1 MAQRSLLMIPGPV
14 EVSPRVQE
22 AFSAPPPGHTAPAL
36 IAAFGEALEGMR
48 RVWFAEPSSQPFVVG
63 GGGTVAMD
71 MAVANLVS
79 PGDRVVV
86 VKTGYF
92 SDRMAEMLRRQG
104 AATLEIGAEPGD
116 APSAAAVRE
125 ALAADRAAG
134 GAPCRALFATHVDTS
149 TGVRIDPEPLARLAR
164 EQGMLSVFDGVCAAC
179 GERFDMAAWGVD
191 VYLTASQK
199 ALGLPP
205 GLALM
210 VVSPRALAVRAARR
224 GSGPAMYLDWEAWL
238 PVMRAYE
245 ERRAAYFS
253 TPPTN
258 LVLALAAGLAEIES
272 EGAAARIARHGRAGA
287 VLRAAWQELGLRLL
301 PVREELAADTLS
313 ALVLPDAG
321 SGADAPAVV
330 ARIAEHGVTVA
341 TGLLPELRSRYFRV
355 GHMGWVI
362 GRPDL
367 LRRTVAAVAAGLR
380 DCGLGS
386 GAEAERRALAALDRL
401 KSSSVVHSDPEILS
415 SLPVFVGTR
424 VPFQA
429 LLDYLEAGHTMAEF
443 LDDFPTVTR
452 EQAVAALEEAGEATA
467 ANAARQA

>member
-14 EVSPRVQE
+14 EVSPGVLA

-36 IAAFGEALEGMR
+36 IAAFGEALESWR
-48 RVWFAEPSSQPFVVG
+48 RVWLAEPSSQPFAVG
-63 GGGTVAMD
+63 GGGTAAMD

-86 VKTGYF
+86 VKIGYF

-116 APSAAAVRE
+116 APSPEEVQE
-125 ALAADRAAG
+125 ALAAERAAG
-134 GAPCRALFATHVDTS
+134 APPRRALFATHVDTS

-164 EQGMLSVFDGVCAAC
+164 EHGMIAVFDGVCAAG
-179 GERFDMAAWGVD
+179 GERFEMAAWDAD

-199 ALGLPP
+199 PLGLPP

-210 VVSPRALAVRAARR
+210 MVSRRALAARAAR
-224 GSGPAMYLDWEAWL
+224 SGTPPPMYLDWEVWQ

-272 EGAAARIARHGRAGA
+272 EGAAARIASHARAA
-287 VLRAAWQELGLRLL
+287 AALRAAWQALGLRLL
-301 PVREELAADTLS
+301 PVREDLAADTLS
-313 ALVLPDAG
+313 ALLLPAAAG
-321 SGADAPAVV
+321 DGADAPAVV

-341 TGLLPELRSRYFRV
+341 TGLLPDLRSRYFRV
-355 GHMGWVI
+355 GHMGWVV
-362 GRPDL
+362 GQPDL
-367 LRRTVAAVAAGLR
+367 LRRTVAAVASALR
-380 DCGLGS
+380 DCGLGA
-386 GAEAERRALAALDRL
+386 GERAERQALAALD
-401 KSSSVVHSDPEILS
+401 P
-415 SLPVFVGTR
+415 LP
-424 VPFQA
+424 A
-429 LLDYLEAGHTMAEF
+429 
-443 LDDFPTVTR
+443 R
-452 EQAVAALEEAGEATA
+452 EPPAAASAVSP
-467 ANAARQA
+467 